1 MDVVIEDCIEDRYSD
16 IEKKVD
22 VVIEDCI
29 EDWYS
34 DRNREGWNGRSRG
47 RKSVTLVLYPRLTYL

>member
-1 MDVVIEDCIEDRYSD
+1 MDVVIEDWYSD

-22 VVIEDCI
+22 VVIEECI

-34 DRNREGWNGRSRG
+34 DRDREGWNGRSRG
-47 RKSVTLVLYPRLTYL
+47 RRSVTLVLCL